1 MNSTSLRQQANAVA
15 IPERGAIPL
24 VGHALRVPT
33 DAFTQFAMAE
43 ARALG
48 PIYRLRFLG
57 RETLMVSGADLV
69 AELCDETRFRK
80 SVDDLMTVREFG
92 GDGLFTALGHEPN
105 WRKAHNILMPAFSF
119 NALRAYHPTMVFAAK
134 RLLAK
139 WDSHAG
145 GPVDVAGDMTQLTL
159 DTIGLCGFGYDFDC
173 FGRSEQHPFIATML
187 RVLAHAQ
194 KKTGYLPGLDFL
206 YANAENRQRADITA
220 MNELVDDIVRR
231 RRTELA
237 LPQPSAAAEK
247 SAQKSAQES
256 AYESVFGW
264 SGSEPGHEP
273 ASGSGPGS
281 AYESTEGSAG
291 PVGSEPED
299 LLSLMLHAKDKDT
312 GEPLDDT
319 NIRYQVITFLIAGH
333 ETTSGALSFALYYL
347 LKHPEVLA
355 AAQAETDTLWGDNPD
370 PDPSYEDIGRLR
382 YLRQVLNEALR
393 LWPTAPAFSLEPLE
407 DTHIGGRYPLLRGQT
422 AVVLTPMLH
431 RDPGWGDN
439 PELFNPGRFTPEQME
454 SRPAH
459 LYKPFGNGERS
470 CIGRQFALHEATLLL
485 GLIVHRY
492 RLLDHSDYQLKI
504 KETLTLKPDRFS
516 LTPVRR
522 ARTERRPAVTA
533 TTGPAFT
540 TAPPLPTGLRAPGTT
555 LTVLYGSNLGTC
567 RSLAGELAERGTRY
581 GFTTTVA
588 KLDDAVGTLD
598 PEQPVL
604 IVAASY
610 NGRPTDDAAR
620 FVDWLET
627 TDAAELPAVP
637 YAVLGVGDRNWPAT
651 YQRIPT
657 LIDERLAAAGG
668 NPLVPRAAVDVSGD
682 VAAETDRWGDQV
694 WAELL
699 DCYGLPV
706 EMDDTPPGTR
716 YTIEV
721 MAAAEG
727 PLPGTEGMH
736 PLLVTE
742 TAELCDMEH
751 PLGRSKRFLRLRLP
765 EGMTYRSGDHL
776 LIRPTNPA
784 SLVHRT
790 ERLLGL
796 DPDRMIQLTAPAT
809 RDLPLPL
816 DQPMSVRALLT
827 HFVELGQPATTRQ
840 IRALAAL
847 TPCPPERIGLE
858 YLPEGS
864 TATLPDLLERFAS
877 CRPTLPELLDVLAP
891 MRVRYYSISSS
902 PAQVPDTVDLMVA
915 ASPMPHRGGE
925 GTWLGAGAAYLAGL
939 GPGDVVDGRV
949 TSCQESFRLP
959 ADPTIPVIVIS
970 AGTGLAPFRAAI
982 ADRAL
987 PTSASPPTSDT
998 APGAHPLDRAP
1009 LLCYF
1014 GCDHPDVDYLYRD
1027 ELEAAERTGTV
1038 SLRPVHSQAPEEG
1051 MRFVQD
1057 RIAQDSAEVWALLQ
1071 AGAHIRVC
1079 GDGRAMA
1086 PAVRDAFR
1094 SIHRDRTGAT
1104 AEDTETWL
1112 TDLMKQDRYVED
1124 VWTG

>member
-1 MNSTSLRQQANAVA
+1 MNSTALRKQAIAVA

-48 PIYRLRFLG
+48 PIYSLRFFG

-134 RLLAK
+134 RFLAA
-139 WDSHAG
+139 WDSCAG
-145 GPVDVAGDMTQLTL
+145 GPVDVAEDMTRLTL

-173 FGRSEQHPFIATML
+173 FGRPEPHPFIATMV
-187 RVLAHAQ
+187 RALAHAQ
-194 KKTGYLPGLDFL
+194 KKTGYVPGLDFL
-206 YANAENRQRADITA
+206 HTNAENRQRADIEA

-231 RRTELA
+231 RRSELA
-237 LPQPSAAAEK
+237 HAQPSAPDR
-247 SAQKSAQES
+247 ES
-256 AYESVFGW
+256 AYGPAHRSSPPGDGPAGQF
-264 SGSEPGHEP
+264 GSEPD
-273 ASGSGPGS
+273 
-281 AYESTEGSAG
+281 
-291 PVGSEPED
+291 D
-299 LLSLMLHAKDKDT
+299 LLSLMLHAKDKAT

-355 AAQAETDTLWGDNPD
+355 AAQAETDALWGDDPD

-393 LWPTAPAFSLEPLE
+393 LWPTAPAFALEPLA
-407 DTHIGGRYPLLRGQT
+407 DTVVGGRYRVTRGQT

-439 PELFNPGRFTPEQME
+439 PELFNPNRFTPEEME
-454 SRPAH
+454 ARPAH

-504 KETLTLKPDRFS
+504 KETLTLKPDGFS

-522 ARTERRPAVTA
+522 VRGERRSTPATGA
-533 TTGPAFT
+533 TIST
-540 TAPPLPTGLRAPGTT
+540 TTPEPVRGLRAPGTT

-567 RSLAGELAERGTRY
+567 RSLATELAEQGGRH

-588 KLDDAVGTLD
+588 RLDDAVGTLD
-598 PEQPVL
+598 PERPVL

-610 NGRPTDDAAR
+610 NGRPTDDAAQ
-620 FVDWLET
+620 FVNWLET
-627 TDAAELPAVP
+627 TDPAALPAVA

-651 YQRIPT
+651 YQRVPT

-682 VAAETDRWGDQV
+682 MTAETSRWGDQV
-694 WAELL
+694 WSELL

-706 EMDDTPPGTR
+706 ELDETPAGTR
-716 YTIEV
+716 YTIDLV
-721 MAAAEG
+721 AAAEG
-727 PLPGTEGMH
+727 PLPQTEDMH

-742 TAELCDMEH
+742 AAELCDTDH
-751 PLGRSKRFLRLRLP
+751 PVGRSKRFLRLRLP
-765 EGMTYRSGDHL
+765 EGMTYRSGDRL
-776 LIRPTNPA
+776 LVRPTNPA
-784 SLVHRT
+784 SLVDRI

-796 DPDRMIQLTAPAT
+796 DPDRMIQLTAPVSRA
-809 RDLPLPL
+809 LPLPV
-816 DQPMSVRALLT
+816 DQPMSVRVLLT
-827 HFVELGQPATTRQ
+827 HFVELGQPATSSQ

-858 YLPEGS
+858 HLPEGS

-877 CRPTLPELLDVLAP
+877 CRPTLPELLDVLNP
-891 MRVRYYSISSS
+891 MRMRYYSISSS
-902 PAQVPDTVDLMVA
+902 PAQAPDSVDLMVA
-915 ASPMPHRGGE
+915 ASPTPHRGGE

-939 GPGDVVDGRV
+939 GTGDVVDGRV
-949 TSCQESFRLP
+949 TPCPEAFRLP
-959 ADPTIPVIVIS
+959 TDPTIPVIVIS

-982 ADRAL
+982 ADRAQ
-987 PTSASPPTSDT
+987 PPSAPPPSSATT
-998 APGAHPLDRAP
+998 PATPPLTWGP

-1014 GCDHPDVDYLYRD
+1014 GCDHPDVDYLHRE
-1027 ELEAAERTGTV
+1027 ELEAAEHSGRVT
-1038 SLRPVHSQAPEEG
+1038 LRPVHSQAPEKG

-1057 RIAQDSAEVWALLQ
+1057 RIAHDSNEIWGLLR

-1094 SIHRDRTGAT
+1094 TIYRDRTGAT
-1104 AEDTETWL
+1104 AKDAETWL
-1112 TDLMKQDRYVED
+1112 TALMAQDRYVED